1 MAAGVRDAFLEEV
14 LPESEE
20 ECVDSQKDALPSWF
34 SVLIWMRTV
43 VSRAWWGPCSGDG
56 SPPLLMHVLGDSRH
70 E

>member
-20 ECVDSQKDALPSWF
+20 ECVDSQKDASPSWF

-43 VSRAWWGPCSGDG
+43 VSRAW
-56 SPPLLMHVLGDSRH
+56 
-70 E
+70 